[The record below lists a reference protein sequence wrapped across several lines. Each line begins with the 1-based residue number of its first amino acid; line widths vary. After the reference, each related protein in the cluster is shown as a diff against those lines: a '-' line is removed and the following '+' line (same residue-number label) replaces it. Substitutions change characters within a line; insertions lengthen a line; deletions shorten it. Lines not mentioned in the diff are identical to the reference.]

1 MKTENTKDIYQLA
14 RLTPLEFAPKISKR
28 YQAKVYMKR
37 EDLQPINSFKIRGAF
52 YKMLNLS
59 LKEKKLGV
67 ITASAGNH
75 AQGVALSAKA
85 LGIEAKIVMP
95 KTTPEIKI
103 NAVKS
108 HGAEIVLFGD
118 NYSEAEEYCIK
129 LQKSSNK
136 ILIHPFDDLDV
147 INGQGT
153 IGIEIMNQLPDVT
166 HVFIPVGGGG
176 LISGMSRAI
185 KKNNPNVKIIA
196 VEPKD
201 SNVMQLSLMKNERI
215 KLEHVGIFADGVAVK
230 QLGKNTFKIAKKYV
244 DQCISV
250 SNDQICAAIKEIF
263 EENRTIVEPA
273 GALSLAGLAMMN
285 QPSMKAVIINSG
297 SNIQFER
304 LQYIAERTLI
314 GSGKEA
320 IFSVEIPELPG
331 ALNAFCESVINGLNI
346 TQLAYRFNLTKKAN
360 ILIGLGLSNSSQVN
374 DVSIAMKKSGYTFI
388 NLTEDEVTKEH
399 VRYMIGGSSSTSSN
413 EHFYQIKFPE
423 RPGALY
429 QFLQKVSSKFNISSF
444 HYRGQG
450 SDSGL
455 VLIGFQSND
464 RQGLEDYLNI
474 SGLDWE
480 NYNQN
485 RAIKTFLQ

>member
-1 MKTENTKDIYQLA
+1 MKTKDLNSIY
-14 RLTPLEFAPKISKR
+14 RLVKLSPLEYAPKISKR

-37 EDLQPINSFKIRGAF
+37 EDLQPINSFKIRGAY
-52 YKMLNLS
+52 YKMLKLS
-59 LKEKKLGV
+59 SSDKKLGV

-75 AQGVALSAKA
+75 AQGVAISAKA
-85 LGIEAKIVMP
+85 LGIKAKIVMP

-108 HGAEIVLFGD
+108 LGAEVVLFGD
-118 NYSEAEEYCIK
+118 NYSEAAEYCIK
-129 LQKSSNK
+129 LQKNSSK

-147 INGQGT
+147 ITGQGT
-153 IGIEIMNQLPDVT
+153 IGIEIIDQLPDVT

-176 LISGMSRAI
+176 LISGIAKAI
-185 KKNNPNVKIIA
+185 KKNNQNVQIIA

-201 SNVMQLSLMKNERI
+201 SNVMQLSLMKNKRI

-230 QLGKNTFKIAKKYV
+230 QLGKNTFRIAKKYV

-273 GALSLAGLAMMN
+273 GALSLAGLATMN
-285 QPSMKAVIINSG
+285 QTSMKAVIINSG

-320 IFSVEIPELPG
+320 IFGVEIPEEPG
-331 ALNAFCESVINGLNI
+331 ALNAFCESVINGFNI
-346 TQLAYRFNLTKKAN
+346 TQLAYRFNKTKKAN
-360 ILIGLGLSNSSQVN
+360 ILIGLGLNSPSQVH
-374 DVSIAMKKSGYTFI
+374 DVSVVMRESGYKFI

-399 VRYMIGGSSSTSSN
+399 VRYMIGGSPDISN
-413 EHFYQIKFPE
+413 NEQFYQIKFPE

-455 VLIGFQSND
+455 VLISFQSND
-464 RQGLEDYLNI
+464 RQKLEDYLNT

-480 NYNQN
+480 NYNNN